1 MYTLSL
7 ALYTTLLSTVAL
19 ANQQV
24 LRRSNGDADAS
35 SRDTRSAS
43 RDRLWPSGMHLAV
56 DYYPS
61 QWPEWMW
68 EPDVARMRDSGFS
81 FVRVNEFDWSV
92 LEPREGE
99 YNFTVLDRTLDLF
112 AKYGLKAIVGT
123 PTAAPPNWLSEKY
136 DISFVDRTNTT
147 LLFGSRRHYSF
158 SSFDYREQSQK
169 ITRKLAQRYGNHSS
183 VVGWQ
188 LDNEFGC
195 HDTVRSYD
203 HNAKKRFRSW
213 LQDKYG
219 TIENM
224 NKRQGRVFWSSQ
236 YASFD
241 TVEPPFLEIYTNNQ
255 AHTLDWYTFSS
266 DMVIGFAK
274 EQVEILRM
282 YAPTHAITTNFMVF
296 FTDFDHH
303 KFNREV
309 RMDLATFDEYPL
321 AGTTAIPLSDQ
332 EMQDYM
338 RTGVPDL
345 QALQHALYRGI
356 SGEAFGTNHGP
367 FGVMEMQPG
376 VLNWNPYRVS
386 PLEGMVRLW
395 THETFAASGDMVGY
409 FRWRQVP
416 YAQEQTL
423 SGLFLSDNSEDQGY
437 IESQTFAHNDLPKL
451 RSSLQSTTT
460 TTTRQ
465 ADVALIFDYTA
476 HWIWNIEPYSGSWSV
491 KEASYTNPTLT
502 YTTLVH
508 TFYSSLRRLGLSIDI
523 ISPEQDVSGYKI
535 LVIPSLPIIPESLSN
550 ALAKLSSS
558 SSSDDDE
565 SPPPTV
571 ILGPHTGSRTAD
583 FAYVPGLGID
593 KLESF
598 LPGLRVTRIETPPPP
613 TTMTSKGAGSSVR
626 YKNVEYAI
634 GGWEEWIVCDDN
646 SSSSDDEG
654 EEMGEMIIGGGDDED
669 GENGGKGNGTITI
682 PAAGVLV
689 WKIV

>member
-1 MYTLSL
+1 M
-7 ALYTTLLSTVAL
+7 
-19 ANQQV
+19 
-24 LRRSNGDADAS
+24 
-35 SRDTRSAS
+35 
-43 RDRLWPSGMHLAV
+43 
-56 DYYPS
+56 
-61 QWPEWMW
+61 
-68 EPDVARMRDSGFS
+68 
-81 FVRVNEFDWSV
+81 NE
-92 LEPREGE
+92 
-99 YNFTVLDRTLDLF
+99 
-112 AKYGLKAIVGT
+112 
-123 PTAAPPNWLSEKY
+123 
-136 DISFVDRTNTT
+136 
-147 LLFGSRRHYSF
+147 
-158 SSFDYREQSQK
+158 
-169 ITRKLAQRYGNHSS
+169 
-183 VVGWQ
+183 
-188 LDNEFGC
+188 
-195 HDTVRSYD
+195 
-203 HNAKKRFRSW
+203 
-213 LQDKYG
+213 
-219 TIENM
+219 
-224 NKRQGRVFWSSQ
+224 RQGRVFWSSQ

-266 DMVIGFAK
+266 DMVIDFAK

-460 TTTRQ
+460 TTRQ
-465 ADVALIFDYTA
+465 AEVALIFDYTA

-550 ALAKLSSS
+550 ALGNLFSS
-558 SSSDDDE
+558 SSSDDDD

-593 KLESF
+593 KLESI
-598 LPGLRVTRIETPPPP
+598 LPGLRVTRIETPPT
-613 TTMTSKGAGSSVR
+613 TTMGKGAGSSVR
-626 YKNVEYAI
+626 FKNVEYAI

-646 SSSSDDEG
+646 SSNSDGDGDDDAVIITVESTSRHRLQKGKDKSAIAAACSFPFPSPKSTTTKNKTTTTTKNRIHYISFNPPLEFLIEYIRDILPPSSPSTSPNSDENSDGKKYLDLGPAIRILRRENLVWMMNYGWEEKEIVVVGLDEG
-654 EEMGEMIIGGGDDED
+654 EEEMLEGMLRGLLDEGEEIGEMIIGGGDDED
-669 GENGGKGNGTITI
+669 GRKGNGTIRI

-689 WKIV
+689 WKIAT

>member
-1 MYTLSL
+1 M
-7 ALYTTLLSTVAL
+7 
-19 ANQQV
+19 
-24 LRRSNGDADAS
+24 
-35 SRDTRSAS
+35 
-43 RDRLWPSGMHLAV
+43 
-56 DYYPS
+56 
-61 QWPEWMW
+61 
-68 EPDVARMRDSGFS
+68 
-81 FVRVNEFDWSV
+81 
-92 LEPREGE
+92 
-99 YNFTVLDRTLDLF
+99 
-112 AKYGLKAIVGT
+112 
-123 PTAAPPNWLSEKY
+123 
-136 DISFVDRTNTT
+136 
-147 LLFGSRRHYSF
+147 
-158 SSFDYREQSQK
+158 
-169 ITRKLAQRYGNHSS
+169 
-183 VVGWQ
+183 VGWQ

-224 NKRQGRVFWSSQ
+224 NERQGRVFWSSQ

-266 DMVIGFAK
+266 DMVIDFAK

-356 SGEAFGTNHGP
+356 AGEAFGTNHGP

-460 TTTRQ
+460 TTRQ

-558 SSSDDDE
+558 SDDDDDE

-613 TTMTSKGAGSSVR
+613 TTATTTMGKGAGSSVR
-626 YKNVEYAI
+626 FKNVEYAI

-646 SSSSDDEG
+646 SKSKNSSSSDGDDDAVIITVESTSRHRLQKGKDKSAVAAACSFPFPFPKSTTKNKTTNNAKNRIHYISFNPPAEFLIEYIRDLLPPSSPSTSPNSDDLNQGKKYLDLGPAIRILRRENLLWMMNYGWEEKEIVVGVDEG
-654 EEMGEMIIGGGDDED
+654 EEEMLGGLLRGLLDEGEEIGEMIIGGGGEDGDED
-669 GENGGKGNGTITI
+669 GGNGMKKNGTITI
-682 PAAGVLV
+682 PAAGVVV

>member
-1 MYTLSL
+1 M
-7 ALYTTLLSTVAL
+7 
-19 ANQQV
+19 
-24 LRRSNGDADAS
+24 
-35 SRDTRSAS
+35 
-43 RDRLWPSGMHLAV
+43 
-56 DYYPS
+56 
-61 QWPEWMW
+61 
-68 EPDVARMRDSGFS
+68 
-81 FVRVNEFDWSV
+81 NE
-92 LEPREGE
+92 
-99 YNFTVLDRTLDLF
+99 
-112 AKYGLKAIVGT
+112 
-123 PTAAPPNWLSEKY
+123 
-136 DISFVDRTNTT
+136 
-147 LLFGSRRHYSF
+147 
-158 SSFDYREQSQK
+158 
-169 ITRKLAQRYGNHSS
+169 
-183 VVGWQ
+183 
-188 LDNEFGC
+188 
-195 HDTVRSYD
+195 
-203 HNAKKRFRSW
+203 
-213 LQDKYG
+213 
-219 TIENM
+219 
-224 NKRQGRVFWSSQ
+224 RQGRVFWSSQ

-266 DMVIGFAK
+266 DMVIDFAK

-282 YAPTHAITTNFMVF
+282 YAPTHAITTNFMVG

-460 TTTRQ
+460 TRQ

-476 HWIWNIEPYSGSWSV
+476 HWIWNIEPYSGSWSI

-550 ALAKLSSS
+550 ALANLSSS
-558 SSSDDDE
+558 E

-571 ILGPHTGSRTAD
+571 IVGPHTGSRTAD

-593 KLESF
+593 KLESI

-613 TTMTSKGAGSSVR
+613 PTTATTTMGKGAGSSVR

-634 GGWEEWIVCDDN
+634 GGWEEWIVCDDD
-646 SSSSDDEG
+646 SSSSSNSDGDGDAVIITVESTSRHRLRKRKGKSAAAAACSFPFPGSTTKNSAKNNAKNKPKNRIHYISFNPPAEFLLEYIRDILPPPSPSPSSSTSPNDENSGGKKHLDLGPAIRIFRRENLVWMMNYGWEEKEIVVVELDEG
-654 EEMGEMIIGGGDDED
+654 EEEEVLEGMLRGLLDEGEEIGEMIIGGGGEDDED
-669 GENGGKGNGTITI
+669 GGKGTKKNGTITI

>member
-1 MYTLSL
+1 M
-7 ALYTTLLSTVAL
+7 
-19 ANQQV
+19 
-24 LRRSNGDADAS
+24 
-35 SRDTRSAS
+35 
-43 RDRLWPSGMHLAV
+43 
-56 DYYPS
+56 
-61 QWPEWMW
+61 
-68 EPDVARMRDSGFS
+68 
-81 FVRVNEFDWSV
+81 
-92 LEPREGE
+92 
-99 YNFTVLDRTLDLF
+99 
-112 AKYGLKAIVGT
+112 
-123 PTAAPPNWLSEKY
+123 
-136 DISFVDRTNTT
+136 
-147 LLFGSRRHYSF
+147 
-158 SSFDYREQSQK
+158 
-169 ITRKLAQRYGNHSS
+169 
-183 VVGWQ
+183 VGWQ

-224 NKRQGRVFWSSQ
+224 NERQGRVFWSSQ

-266 DMVIGFAK
+266 DMVIDFAK
-274 EQVEILRM
+274 EQVEILRK

-460 TTTRQ
+460 TTQQ

-550 ALAKLSSS
+550 ALANLSFS
-558 SSSDDDE
+558 E

-593 KLESF
+593 KLESI
-598 LPGLRVTRIETPPPP
+598 LPGLRVTRIETPPT
-613 TTMTSKGAGSSVR
+613 TTMGKGAGSSVR

-646 SSSSDDEG
+646 SSSSSNSDGDDDDDDAVIITVESTSRHRLPQKEKGKSAAAACSFPFPGSTTTTNAKNRIHYISFNPPAEFLLEYIRDILPPSSSPSPSTPLTSPNSDDINQGKQHLDLGPAIRILRRENLVWMMNYGWEEKEIVVVELDEG
-654 EEMGEMIIGGGDDED
+654 EEEEVLEGMLRGLLDEGEEIGEMIIGGGGEDDED
-669 GENGGKGNGTITI
+669 GRKGNGMITI
-682 PAAGVLV
+682 PPAGVLV
-689 WKIV
+689 WKIAT

>member
-1 MYTLSL
+1 M
-7 ALYTTLLSTVAL
+7 
-19 ANQQV
+19 
-24 LRRSNGDADAS
+24 
-35 SRDTRSAS
+35 
-43 RDRLWPSGMHLAV
+43 
-56 DYYPS
+56 
-61 QWPEWMW
+61 
-68 EPDVARMRDSGFS
+68 
-81 FVRVNEFDWSV
+81 NE
-92 LEPREGE
+92 
-99 YNFTVLDRTLDLF
+99 
-112 AKYGLKAIVGT
+112 
-123 PTAAPPNWLSEKY
+123 
-136 DISFVDRTNTT
+136 
-147 LLFGSRRHYSF
+147 
-158 SSFDYREQSQK
+158 
-169 ITRKLAQRYGNHSS
+169 
-183 VVGWQ
+183 
-188 LDNEFGC
+188 
-195 HDTVRSYD
+195 
-203 HNAKKRFRSW
+203 
-213 LQDKYG
+213 
-219 TIENM
+219 
-224 NKRQGRVFWSSQ
+224 RQGRVFWSSQ

-266 DMVIGFAK
+266 DMVIDFAK

-437 IESQTFAHNDLPKL
+437 IESQTFAHQDLPKL
-451 RSSLQSTTT
+451 RSSLQSAT

-550 ALAKLSSS
+550 ALGNLFSS
-558 SSSDDDE
+558 SSSDDDD

-593 KLESF
+593 KLESI
-598 LPGLRVTRIETPPPP
+598 LPGLRVTRIETPPT
-613 TTMTSKGAGSSVR
+613 TTMGKGAGSSVR
-626 YKNVEYAI
+626 FKNVEYAI
-634 GGWEEWIVCDDN
+634 GGWEEWIACDDDS
-646 SSSSDDEG
+646 SSSSDGDNDDNDAVIITVQSTSRHRLQKGKSAAAAAAACSFPFPSPKSTTKTTTTTKNRIHYISFNPPLEFLVEYIRDLLPSSPSPSPSSSTSPNSDENSDGKKYLDLGPAIRILRRENLLWMMNYGWEEKEIVVVGLDEGEDEMLEGLLRGLLDEG
-654 EEMGEMIIGGGDDED
+654 EEIGEMIIGGGDDED
-669 GENGGKGNGTITI
+669 DGGNGVKGNGTITI

-689 WKIV
+689 WKIVS

>member
-1 MYTLSL
+1 M
-7 ALYTTLLSTVAL
+7 
-19 ANQQV
+19 
-24 LRRSNGDADAS
+24 
-35 SRDTRSAS
+35 
-43 RDRLWPSGMHLAV
+43 
-56 DYYPS
+56 
-61 QWPEWMW
+61 
-68 EPDVARMRDSGFS
+68 
-81 FVRVNEFDWSV
+81 NE
-92 LEPREGE
+92 
-99 YNFTVLDRTLDLF
+99 
-112 AKYGLKAIVGT
+112 
-123 PTAAPPNWLSEKY
+123 
-136 DISFVDRTNTT
+136 
-147 LLFGSRRHYSF
+147 
-158 SSFDYREQSQK
+158 
-169 ITRKLAQRYGNHSS
+169 
-183 VVGWQ
+183 
-188 LDNEFGC
+188 
-195 HDTVRSYD
+195 
-203 HNAKKRFRSW
+203 
-213 LQDKYG
+213 
-219 TIENM
+219 
-224 NKRQGRVFWSSQ
+224 RQGRVFWSSQ

-266 DMVIGFAK
+266 DMVIDFAK

-460 TTTRQ
+460 TTRQ

-558 SSSDDDE
+558 SE

-593 KLESF
+593 KLESI

-613 TTMTSKGAGSSVR
+613 TTTTATTTMGKGAGSSVR

-646 SSSSDDEG
+646 SSSSSDGDNDAVIITVESTSRHRLQKGKSAAAAACSFPFPSPKSTTTTTTTTNNAKNRIHYISFNPPAEFLIEYIQDLLPPSPSPSSTPSSLSSPNSEGNSDGKKDLDLGPAIRILRRENLVWMMNYGWEEKEVVVVGLDEG
-654 EEMGEMIIGGGDDED
+654 EEEMLEGMLRGLLDEGEEIGEMIIGGDDED
-669 GENGGKGNGTITI
+669 DGKGNGTITI

>member
-1 MYTLSL
+1 M
-7 ALYTTLLSTVAL
+7 
-19 ANQQV
+19 
-24 LRRSNGDADAS
+24 
-35 SRDTRSAS
+35 
-43 RDRLWPSGMHLAV
+43 
-56 DYYPS
+56 
-61 QWPEWMW
+61 
-68 EPDVARMRDSGFS
+68 
-81 FVRVNEFDWSV
+81 
-92 LEPREGE
+92 
-99 YNFTVLDRTLDLF
+99 
-112 AKYGLKAIVGT
+112 
-123 PTAAPPNWLSEKY
+123 
-136 DISFVDRTNTT
+136 
-147 LLFGSRRHYSF
+147 
-158 SSFDYREQSQK
+158 
-169 ITRKLAQRYGNHSS
+169 
-183 VVGWQ
+183 VGWQ

-224 NKRQGRVFWSSQ
+224 NERQGRVFWSSQ

-241 TVEPPFLEIYTNNQ
+241 TVEPPFLEVYTNNQ

-266 DMVIGFAK
+266 DMVIDFAK

-460 TTTRQ
+460 TTRQ

-550 ALAKLSSS
+550 ALGNLSSS
-558 SSSDDDE
+558 SSSSDDE

-593 KLESF
+593 KLESI

-626 YKNVEYAI
+626 FKNVEYAI

-646 SSSSDDEG
+646 SSNSDGDDDNDAVIITVESTSRHRLRKGKSAAAACSFPFPFPKSTTNTTAKNRIHYISFNPPAEFLIEYIRDILPHSPSSTPPSSPSTSPNSDGKKYLDLGPAIRILRRENLLWIMNYGWEEEKVVVVGLDEG
-654 EEMGEMIIGGGDDED
+654 EEEMLEGMLGGLLDQGEEIGEMIIGGGDED
-669 GENGGKGNGTITI
+669 SGKGMKGNGTITI
-682 PAAGVLV
+682 PAAGVMV

>member
-1 MYTLSL
+1 M
-7 ALYTTLLSTVAL
+7 
-19 ANQQV
+19 
-24 LRRSNGDADAS
+24 
-35 SRDTRSAS
+35 
-43 RDRLWPSGMHLAV
+43 
-56 DYYPS
+56 
-61 QWPEWMW
+61 
-68 EPDVARMRDSGFS
+68 
-81 FVRVNEFDWSV
+81 
-92 LEPREGE
+92 
-99 YNFTVLDRTLDLF
+99 
-112 AKYGLKAIVGT
+112 
-123 PTAAPPNWLSEKY
+123 
-136 DISFVDRTNTT
+136 
-147 LLFGSRRHYSF
+147 
-158 SSFDYREQSQK
+158 
-169 ITRKLAQRYGNHSS
+169 
-183 VVGWQ
+183 VGWQ

-224 NKRQGRVFWSSQ
+224 NERQGRVFWSSQ

-241 TVEPPFLEIYTNNQ
+241 TVEPPFLEVYTNNQ

-266 DMVIGFAK
+266 DMVIDFAK

-451 RSSLQSTTT
+451 RNSLQSTT

-558 SSSDDDE
+558 SD

-571 ILGPHTGSRTAD
+571 ILGPHTGSRTPD

-593 KLESF
+593 QLESI
-598 LPGLRVTRIETPPPP
+598 LPGLRVTRIETPPPPP

-626 YKNVEYAI
+626 FKNVEYAI

-646 SSSSDDEG
+646 SSSSSNGDDDAVIITVESTSRHRLQKDKPAAAAACSFPFPSPKSTTTKTNTTTNNAKNRIHYISFNPPIEFLIEYIRDLLPPSPSPSTSPNSDGNSDGKKYLDLGPAIRILRRENLLWMMNYGWEEKEIVVVGLDEG
-654 EEMGEMIIGGGDDED
+654 EEEMLEGMLRGLLDEGEEIGEMVVGGGDDED
-669 GENGGKGNGTITI
+669 GGGMKGNGTIRI
-682 PAAGVLV
+682 PAAGVVV
-689 WKIV
+689 WKIAT

>member
-1 MYTLSL
+1 M
-7 ALYTTLLSTVAL
+7 
-19 ANQQV
+19 
-24 LRRSNGDADAS
+24 
-35 SRDTRSAS
+35 
-43 RDRLWPSGMHLAV
+43 
-56 DYYPS
+56 
-61 QWPEWMW
+61 
-68 EPDVARMRDSGFS
+68 
-81 FVRVNEFDWSV
+81 NE
-92 LEPREGE
+92 
-99 YNFTVLDRTLDLF
+99 
-112 AKYGLKAIVGT
+112 
-123 PTAAPPNWLSEKY
+123 
-136 DISFVDRTNTT
+136 
-147 LLFGSRRHYSF
+147 
-158 SSFDYREQSQK
+158 
-169 ITRKLAQRYGNHSS
+169 
-183 VVGWQ
+183 
-188 LDNEFGC
+188 
-195 HDTVRSYD
+195 
-203 HNAKKRFRSW
+203 
-213 LQDKYG
+213 
-219 TIENM
+219 
-224 NKRQGRVFWSSQ
+224 RQGRVFWSSQ

-241 TVEPPFLEIYTNNQ
+241 TVEPPFLEVYTNNQ

-266 DMVIGFAK
+266 DMVIDFAK

-460 TTTRQ
+460 TTRK

-558 SSSDDDE
+558 SSSDDDD

-583 FAYVPGLGID
+583 FTYVPGLGID
-593 KLESF
+593 QLERL

-613 TTMTSKGAGSSVR
+613 TATTMGKGAGSSVR
-626 YKNVEYAI
+626 FKNVEYAI

-646 SSSSDDEG
+646 SSSSSSDDDDNDAVIITVESTSRHRLRKDKSAAAIAAACSFPFPSPKSTTTTTTNRIHYISFNPPLDFLIEYIRDLLPPSSPSTSPNSDDINQGRKNLDLGPAIRILRRENLLWMMNYGWEEKEIVVVGLDEG
-654 EEMGEMIIGGGDDED
+654 EEEMLEGMLRGLLDEGEEIGEMIIGGDS
-669 GENGGKGNGTITI
+669 ENGGKGNGTITI

>member
-1 MYTLSL
+1 M
-7 ALYTTLLSTVAL
+7 
-19 ANQQV
+19 
-24 LRRSNGDADAS
+24 
-35 SRDTRSAS
+35 
-43 RDRLWPSGMHLAV
+43 
-56 DYYPS
+56 
-61 QWPEWMW
+61 
-68 EPDVARMRDSGFS
+68 
-81 FVRVNEFDWSV
+81 
-92 LEPREGE
+92 
-99 YNFTVLDRTLDLF
+99 
-112 AKYGLKAIVGT
+112 
-123 PTAAPPNWLSEKY
+123 
-136 DISFVDRTNTT
+136 
-147 LLFGSRRHYSF
+147 
-158 SSFDYREQSQK
+158 
-169 ITRKLAQRYGNHSS
+169 
-183 VVGWQ
+183 VGWQ

-224 NKRQGRVFWSSQ
+224 NERQGRVFWSSQ

-266 DMVIGFAK
+266 DMVIDFAK
-274 EQVEILRM
+274 EQVEILRN
-282 YAPTHAITTNFMVF
+282 YAPTHAITTNFMVL

-423 SGLFLSDNSEDQGY
+423 SGLFLSDNSEDKGY

-451 RSSLQSTTT
+451 RSSLQSTT

-558 SSSDDDE
+558 SDDDDE

-593 KLESF
+593 QLESI
-598 LPGLRVTRIETPPPP
+598 LPGLRVTRIETPP
-613 TTMTSKGAGSSVR
+613 TATMGKGAGSSVR
-626 YKNVEYAI
+626 FKNVEYAI

-646 SSSSDDEG
+646 SSNSDGDNDNDAVIITVESTSRHRLRKGKSAAAVAAACSYPFPSPKSTTTTNNNAKNRIHYISFNPPLEFLIEYIRDLLPPSSSPSSSSPSTSPSSDGNSNGKKYLDLGPAIRILRRENLLWMMNYGWEEKEIVVGLDEG
-654 EEMGEMIIGGGDDED
+654 EEEMLEGLLRGLLDEGEEIGEMIIGGGS
-669 GENGGKGNGTITI
+669 ENGGKGNGTITI
-682 PAAGVLV
+682 PAAGVVV

>member
-1 MYTLSL
+1 M
-7 ALYTTLLSTVAL
+7 
-19 ANQQV
+19 
-24 LRRSNGDADAS
+24 
-35 SRDTRSAS
+35 
-43 RDRLWPSGMHLAV
+43 
-56 DYYPS
+56 
-61 QWPEWMW
+61 
-68 EPDVARMRDSGFS
+68 
-81 FVRVNEFDWSV
+81 NE
-92 LEPREGE
+92 
-99 YNFTVLDRTLDLF
+99 
-112 AKYGLKAIVGT
+112 
-123 PTAAPPNWLSEKY
+123 
-136 DISFVDRTNTT
+136 
-147 LLFGSRRHYSF
+147 
-158 SSFDYREQSQK
+158 
-169 ITRKLAQRYGNHSS
+169 
-183 VVGWQ
+183 
-188 LDNEFGC
+188 
-195 HDTVRSYD
+195 
-203 HNAKKRFRSW
+203 
-213 LQDKYG
+213 
-219 TIENM
+219 
-224 NKRQGRVFWSSQ
+224 RQGRVFWSSQ

-266 DMVIGFAK
+266 DMVIEFAK

-460 TTTRQ
+460 TTRQ

-550 ALAKLSSS
+550 ALGKLSSS
-558 SSSDDDE
+558 SDF
-565 SPPPTV
+565 PPTV

-593 KLESF
+593 QLESF

-613 TTMTSKGAGSSVR
+613 TTATTTTMGNGAASSVR

-634 GGWEEWIVCDDN
+634 GGWEEWIVCDDDSS
-646 SSSSDDEG
+646 SSSSDGDNDAVIITVESTSRHRLQKEKEKSAVAAACSFPFPSPKSTTTTNNNKPKNRIHYISFNPPLEFLIEYIRDLLPPSPSPSPSSLSTSPSTSPNSGGRKNLDLGPAIRILRRENLLWMMNYGWEEKEIVVVGLDEG
-654 EEMGEMIIGGGDDED
+654 EEEMLKGMLGGLLDEGEEIGEMIIGGGDDDED
-669 GENGGKGNGTITI
+669 GEKGGKGNGMITI

>member
-1 MYTLSL
+1 M
-7 ALYTTLLSTVAL
+7 
-19 ANQQV
+19 
-24 LRRSNGDADAS
+24 
-35 SRDTRSAS
+35 
-43 RDRLWPSGMHLAV
+43 
-56 DYYPS
+56 
-61 QWPEWMW
+61 
-68 EPDVARMRDSGFS
+68 
-81 FVRVNEFDWSV
+81 NE
-92 LEPREGE
+92 
-99 YNFTVLDRTLDLF
+99 
-112 AKYGLKAIVGT
+112 
-123 PTAAPPNWLSEKY
+123 
-136 DISFVDRTNTT
+136 
-147 LLFGSRRHYSF
+147 
-158 SSFDYREQSQK
+158 
-169 ITRKLAQRYGNHSS
+169 
-183 VVGWQ
+183 
-188 LDNEFGC
+188 
-195 HDTVRSYD
+195 
-203 HNAKKRFRSW
+203 
-213 LQDKYG
+213 
-219 TIENM
+219 
-224 NKRQGRVFWSSQ
+224 RQGRVFWSSQ

-266 DMVIGFAK
+266 DMVIDFAK

-282 YAPTHAITTNFMVF
+282 YAPTHAITTNFMVL

-460 TTTRQ
+460 TTRQ

-558 SSSDDDE
+558 SDDDDD

-593 KLESF
+593 KLESI

-613 TTMTSKGAGSSVR
+613 TTGKGAGSSVR
-626 YKNVEYAI
+626 FKNVEYAI
-634 GGWEEWIVCDDN
+634 GGWEEWINCDDN
-646 SSSSDDEG
+646 SSSSSDDDNDDNDAVITVESTSRHRLQKGKSAIAAAACSFPFPFPGSTTTTTTKNRIHYISFNPPLEFLVEYIRDLLPSSPSPSTLSTSPNSDENSDGKKHLDLGPTIRILRRENLLWMMNYGWEEKEVVVVGLDEG
-654 EEMGEMIIGGGDDED
+654 EEEMLEGMLGGLLDEGEEIGEMIIGGDGED
-669 GENGGKGNGTITI
+669 GSDGKGNGTITI
-682 PAAGVLV
+682 PAAGVVV
-689 WKIV
+689 WKIAT

>member
-1 MYTLSL
+1 M
-7 ALYTTLLSTVAL
+7 
-19 ANQQV
+19 
-24 LRRSNGDADAS
+24 
-35 SRDTRSAS
+35 
-43 RDRLWPSGMHLAV
+43 
-56 DYYPS
+56 
-61 QWPEWMW
+61 
-68 EPDVARMRDSGFS
+68 
-81 FVRVNEFDWSV
+81 
-92 LEPREGE
+92 
-99 YNFTVLDRTLDLF
+99 
-112 AKYGLKAIVGT
+112 
-123 PTAAPPNWLSEKY
+123 
-136 DISFVDRTNTT
+136 
-147 LLFGSRRHYSF
+147 
-158 SSFDYREQSQK
+158 
-169 ITRKLAQRYGNHSS
+169 
-183 VVGWQ
+183 VGWQ

-224 NKRQGRVFWSSQ
+224 NERQGRVFWSSQ

-241 TVEPPFLEIYTNNQ
+241 TVEPPFLEVYTNNQ

-266 DMVIGFAK
+266 DMVIDFAK

-282 YAPTHAITTNFMVF
+282 YAPTHAITTNFMVL

-437 IESQTFAHNDLPKL
+437 IESQTFAHQDLPKL
-451 RSSLQSTTT
+451 RSSLQSTT

-476 HWIWNIEPYSGSWSV
+476 YWIWNIEPYSGSWSV

-535 LVIPSLPIIPESLSN
+535 LVIPSLPLIPESLSN
-550 ALAKLSSS
+550 ALGNLSSS
-558 SSSDDDE
+558 SSF
-565 SPPPTV
+565 PPTV

-593 KLESF
+593 KLESI

-626 YKNVEYAI
+626 FKNVEYAI
-634 GGWEEWIVCDDN
+634 GGWEEWIVCDDDS
-646 SSSSDDEG
+646 SSSSDDDNDDAVTITVESTSRHRLRKEKEKSAVAVAAACSFPFPFPGSTTKNRIHYISFNPPAEFLIEYIRDILPSSPSPSSLSSPNSDENSGGRKNLNLGPAIRILRRENLLWMMNYGWEEKEVVVVGLDEG
-654 EEMGEMIIGGGDDED
+654 EEEMLEGMLRGLLDEGEEIGEMIIGGGDDED
-669 GENGGKGNGTITI
+669 EDGGKGNGTITI

-689 WKIV
+689 WKIAT

>member
-1 MYTLSL
+1 M
-7 ALYTTLLSTVAL
+7 
-19 ANQQV
+19 
-24 LRRSNGDADAS
+24 
-35 SRDTRSAS
+35 
-43 RDRLWPSGMHLAV
+43 
-56 DYYPS
+56 
-61 QWPEWMW
+61 
-68 EPDVARMRDSGFS
+68 
-81 FVRVNEFDWSV
+81 
-92 LEPREGE
+92 
-99 YNFTVLDRTLDLF
+99 
-112 AKYGLKAIVGT
+112 
-123 PTAAPPNWLSEKY
+123 
-136 DISFVDRTNTT
+136 
-147 LLFGSRRHYSF
+147 
-158 SSFDYREQSQK
+158 
-169 ITRKLAQRYGNHSS
+169 
-183 VVGWQ
+183 VGWQ

-224 NKRQGRVFWSSQ
+224 NERQGRVFWSSQ

-266 DMVIGFAK
+266 DMVIDFAK

-437 IESQTFAHNDLPKL
+437 IESQTFAQKDLPKL
-451 RSSLQSTTT
+451 RSSLQSTT

-535 LVIPSLPIIPESLSN
+535 LVIPSLPLIPESLSN
-550 ALAKLSSS
+550 ALGKLSSSSS

-571 ILGPHTGSRTAD
+571 IFGPHTGSRTAD

-593 KLESF
+593 QLESI

-626 YKNVEYAI
+626 FKNVEYAI

-646 SSSSDDEG
+646 SSSSSDDDNDDDDAVTITVESTSRHRLQKEKGKSAAAAACSFPFPFPGSTTTNNAKNRIHYISFNPPLEFLIEYIRDLLPPSPSPSSSPSTSPNSDDINQGRKNLNLGPAIRILRRENLVWMMNYGWEEKEEVVVGLDEG
-654 EEMGEMIIGGGDDED
+654 EEEMLEGMLRGLLDEGEEIGEMIIGGDS
-669 GENGGKGNGTITI
+669 ENGGKGNGNGTITI

-689 WKIV
+689 WKIAT

>member
-1 MYTLSL
+1 
-7 ALYTTLLSTVAL
+7 
-19 ANQQV
+19 
-24 LRRSNGDADAS
+24 
-35 SRDTRSAS
+35 
-43 RDRLWPSGMHLAV
+43 
-56 DYYPS
+56 
-61 QWPEWMW
+61 
-68 EPDVARMRDSGFS
+68 
-81 FVRVNEFDWSV
+81 
-92 LEPREGE
+92 
-99 YNFTVLDRTLDLF
+99 
-112 AKYGLKAIVGT
+112 
-123 PTAAPPNWLSEKY
+123 
-136 DISFVDRTNTT
+136 
-147 LLFGSRRHYSF
+147 
-158 SSFDYREQSQK
+158 
-169 ITRKLAQRYGNHSS
+169 
-183 VVGWQ
+183 
-188 LDNEFGC
+188 
-195 HDTVRSYD
+195 
-203 HNAKKRFRSW
+203 
-213 LQDKYG
+213 
-219 TIENM
+219 M

-266 DMVIGFAK
+266 DMVIDFAK

-437 IESQTFAHNDLPKL
+437 IESQTFAHQDLPKL
-451 RSSLQSTTT
+451 RSSLQSTT

-550 ALAKLSSS
+550 ALGNLSSS
-558 SSSDDDE
+558 SSSDDDD

-571 ILGPHTGSRTAD
+571 IFGPHTGSRTAD

-593 KLESF
+593 QLESI

-613 TTMTSKGAGSSVR
+613 TTMTTKGAGSSVR
-626 YKNVEYAI
+626 FKNVEYAI
-634 GGWEEWIVCDDN
+634 GGWEEWIVCDDDSS
-646 SSSSDDEG
+646 SSSSDGDDDDAVIITVESTSRHRLRKEKGESAIAAACSFPFPGSTTTTKNRIHYISFNPPIEFLIEYIRDLLSPSPSPSTPSTPSTSPNSDENSGEKKYLDLGPAIRILRRENLLWMMNYGWEEKELVVVGLDEG
-654 EEMGEMIIGGGDDED
+654 EEEMLEGLLRGLLDEGEEIGEMIIGGD
-669 GENGGKGNGTITI
+669 GENDGKGNGTITI

-689 WKIV
+689 WKIVS

>member
-1 MYTLSL
+1 M
-7 ALYTTLLSTVAL
+7 
-19 ANQQV
+19 
-24 LRRSNGDADAS
+24 
-35 SRDTRSAS
+35 
-43 RDRLWPSGMHLAV
+43 
-56 DYYPS
+56 
-61 QWPEWMW
+61 
-68 EPDVARMRDSGFS
+68 
-81 FVRVNEFDWSV
+81 
-92 LEPREGE
+92 
-99 YNFTVLDRTLDLF
+99 
-112 AKYGLKAIVGT
+112 
-123 PTAAPPNWLSEKY
+123 
-136 DISFVDRTNTT
+136 
-147 LLFGSRRHYSF
+147 
-158 SSFDYREQSQK
+158 
-169 ITRKLAQRYGNHSS
+169 
-183 VVGWQ
+183 VGWQ

-224 NKRQGRVFWSSQ
+224 NERQGRVFWSSQ

-266 DMVIGFAK
+266 DMVIDFAK

-502 YTTLVH
+502 YTTLFH

-550 ALAKLSSS
+550 ALGKLSSS
-558 SSSDDDE
+558 SSD

-571 ILGPHTGSRTAD
+571 IFGPHTGSRTAD

-593 KLESF
+593 QLESI
-598 LPGLRVTRIETPPPP
+598 LPGLRVTRIETPPT
-613 TTMTSKGAGSSVR
+613 TTMGKGAGSSVR
-626 YKNVEYAI
+626 FKDVEYAI
-634 GGWEEWIVCDDN
+634 GGWEEWIVCDDD
-646 SSSSDDEG
+646 SSSGDGDNDDNDAVIITVESTSRHRLQKDKSAVAVAAACSYPFQGSTTTNTTTTNNAKNRIHYISFNPPLDFLIEYIRDLLPPSSPSTSPNSDENSGRKKYLDLGPAIRILRRENLVWMMNYGWEEKEVVVVGLDEG
-654 EEMGEMIIGGGDDED
+654 EEEMLEGMLRGLLDEGEEIGEMIVGGGDDED
-669 GENGGKGNGTITI
+669 GSDGKGKGTITI

>member
-1 MYTLSL
+1 M
-7 ALYTTLLSTVAL
+7 
-19 ANQQV
+19 
-24 LRRSNGDADAS
+24 
-35 SRDTRSAS
+35 
-43 RDRLWPSGMHLAV
+43 
-56 DYYPS
+56 
-61 QWPEWMW
+61 
-68 EPDVARMRDSGFS
+68 
-81 FVRVNEFDWSV
+81 
-92 LEPREGE
+92 
-99 YNFTVLDRTLDLF
+99 
-112 AKYGLKAIVGT
+112 
-123 PTAAPPNWLSEKY
+123 
-136 DISFVDRTNTT
+136 
-147 LLFGSRRHYSF
+147 
-158 SSFDYREQSQK
+158 
-169 ITRKLAQRYGNHSS
+169 
-183 VVGWQ
+183 VGWQ

-219 TIENM
+219 SIENM
-224 NKRQGRVFWSSQ
+224 NERQGRVFWSSQ

-266 DMVIGFAK
+266 DMVIDFAK

-282 YAPTHAITTNFMVF
+282 YAPTHAITTNFMVL

-451 RSSLQSTTT
+451 RNSLQSTTT

-558 SSSDDDE
+558 SDDDD

-593 KLESF
+593 KLESI

-613 TTMTSKGAGSSVR
+613 TTATMGKGAGSSVR

-646 SSSSDDEG
+646 SSSSSDGNDDDDAVIITVESTSRHRLRKDKSAAAIAAACSFPFPSPKSTTTTTTNRIHYISFNPPLDFLIEYIRDLLPPSSPSTSPNSDDINQGRKNLDLGPAIRILRRENLLWMMNYGWEEKEVVVGLDEG
-654 EEMGEMIIGGGDDED
+654 EEEMLEGMLRGLLDEGEEIGEMIIGGGDDED
-669 GENGGKGNGTITI
+669 GSDGKGNGTITI

>member
-1 MYTLSL
+1 M
-7 ALYTTLLSTVAL
+7 
-19 ANQQV
+19 
-24 LRRSNGDADAS
+24 
-35 SRDTRSAS
+35 
-43 RDRLWPSGMHLAV
+43 
-56 DYYPS
+56 
-61 QWPEWMW
+61 
-68 EPDVARMRDSGFS
+68 
-81 FVRVNEFDWSV
+81 
-92 LEPREGE
+92 
-99 YNFTVLDRTLDLF
+99 
-112 AKYGLKAIVGT
+112 
-123 PTAAPPNWLSEKY
+123 
-136 DISFVDRTNTT
+136 
-147 LLFGSRRHYSF
+147 
-158 SSFDYREQSQK
+158 
-169 ITRKLAQRYGNHSS
+169 
-183 VVGWQ
+183 VGWQ

-241 TVEPPFLEIYTNNQ
+241 TVEPPFLEVYTNNQ

-266 DMVIGFAK
+266 DMVIDFAK

-321 AGTTAIPLSDQ
+321 AGTGAIPLSDQ

-437 IESQTFAHNDLPKL
+437 IESQTFAHQDLPKL
-451 RSSLQSTTT
+451 RSSLQSTT

-550 ALAKLSSS
+550 ALANLSSS
-558 SSSDDDE
+558 E

-593 KLESF
+593 KLESI

-613 TTMTSKGAGSSVR
+613 TTATTKGAGSSVR

-646 SSSSDDEG
+646 SSSNSDGDGDDDDDAVIITVESTSRHRLRKEKSAAAVAAACSFPFPGSNTTTTTKNSAKNKTRIHYISFNPPAEFLLEYIRDTLLPPSPSTSPKDENSDGKKNLDLGPAIRILRRENLVWMMNYGWEEKEIVVVELDEG
-654 EEMGEMIIGGGDDED
+654 EEEEVLEGMLRGLLDEGEEIGEMIIGGGGEDDED
-669 GENGGKGNGTITI
+669 GGNGMKKNGTITI

>member
-1 MYTLSL
+1 M
-7 ALYTTLLSTVAL
+7 
-19 ANQQV
+19 
-24 LRRSNGDADAS
+24 
-35 SRDTRSAS
+35 
-43 RDRLWPSGMHLAV
+43 
-56 DYYPS
+56 
-61 QWPEWMW
+61 
-68 EPDVARMRDSGFS
+68 
-81 FVRVNEFDWSV
+81 
-92 LEPREGE
+92 
-99 YNFTVLDRTLDLF
+99 
-112 AKYGLKAIVGT
+112 
-123 PTAAPPNWLSEKY
+123 
-136 DISFVDRTNTT
+136 
-147 LLFGSRRHYSF
+147 
-158 SSFDYREQSQK
+158 
-169 ITRKLAQRYGNHSS
+169 
-183 VVGWQ
+183 VGWQ

-224 NKRQGRVFWSSQ
+224 NERQGRVFWSSQ

-241 TVEPPFLEIYTNNQ
+241 TVEPPFLEVYTNNQ

-266 DMVIGFAK
+266 DMVIDFAK

-460 TTTRQ
+460 TTRQ

-558 SSSDDDE
+558 SF
-565 SPPPTV
+565 PPTV

-593 KLESF
+593 QLESI

-613 TTMTSKGAGSSVR
+613 TTAKMGKGAGSSVR
-626 YKNVEYAI
+626 FKNVEYAI
-634 GGWEEWIVCDDN
+634 GGWEEWIICDDN
-646 SSSSDDEG
+646 SSSNSDDDDNNDAVLITVESTSRHRLQKRKDKSAAAAACSFPFPGSTTTTTTNNAKNRIHYISFNPPIEFLVEYIRDLLPPSSSPSTSPNSDGKKYLDLGPAIRILRRENLLWMMNYGWEEKEIVVRLDEG
-654 EEMGEMIIGGGDDED
+654 EEEMLERMLRGLLDEGEEIGEMIIGGGDDDD
-669 GENGGKGNGTITI
+669 GSDEKGNGTITI
-682 PAAGVLV
+682 PAAGVVV
-689 WKIV
+689 WKIVN

>member
-1 MYTLSL
+1 M
-7 ALYTTLLSTVAL
+7 
-19 ANQQV
+19 
-24 LRRSNGDADAS
+24 
-35 SRDTRSAS
+35 
-43 RDRLWPSGMHLAV
+43 
-56 DYYPS
+56 
-61 QWPEWMW
+61 
-68 EPDVARMRDSGFS
+68 
-81 FVRVNEFDWSV
+81 NE
-92 LEPREGE
+92 
-99 YNFTVLDRTLDLF
+99 
-112 AKYGLKAIVGT
+112 
-123 PTAAPPNWLSEKY
+123 
-136 DISFVDRTNTT
+136 
-147 LLFGSRRHYSF
+147 
-158 SSFDYREQSQK
+158 
-169 ITRKLAQRYGNHSS
+169 
-183 VVGWQ
+183 
-188 LDNEFGC
+188 
-195 HDTVRSYD
+195 
-203 HNAKKRFRSW
+203 
-213 LQDKYG
+213 
-219 TIENM
+219 
-224 NKRQGRVFWSSQ
+224 RQGRVFWSSQ

-241 TVEPPFLEIYTNNQ
+241 TVEPPFLEVYTNNQ

-266 DMVIGFAK
+266 DMVIDFAK

-296 FTDFDHH
+296 STDFDHH

-451 RSSLQSTTT
+451 RSSLQSTTK
-460 TTTRQ
+460 TRQ

-558 SSSDDDE
+558 SF
-565 SPPPTV
+565 PPTV

-593 KLESF
+593 QLESI

-613 TTMTSKGAGSSVR
+613 ATTATMGKGAGSSVR
-626 YKNVEYAI
+626 FKNVEYAI

-646 SSSSDDEG
+646 SSSNSDDDDNNDAVIITVESTSRHRLQKRKDKSAAAAACSFPFPGSTTTTNAKNRIHYISFNPPIEFLVEYIRDLLPPSSSPSTSPNSDGRKNLDLGPAIRILRRENLLWMMNYGWEEKEIVVVGLDEG
-654 EEMGEMIIGGGDDED
+654 EEMLEGMLGGLLDEGEEIGEMIIGGGDDED
-669 GENGGKGNGTITI
+669 GGNGGKGNGNGTITI